1 MMLFLYPRYS
11 LANSSY
17 MVALPILFH
26 FCISGIFL
34 PFLHFRSSGI
44 FLSVCLLHFRSLE
57 NVGTDLRCFLYPRSR
72 FPLISAVFHKRRYK
86 NDVFSVPTLFSRQL
100 LLYGGINHT
109 VSLLCSLENVG
120 TDLRSF
126 LYRRTR
132 FPLIS
137 AVFHKRRYKND
148 ALSVPTLFSCQ
159 LFLSGGINHTVSL
172 LYFGNLPAFSALS
185 FFGNLPVSLPSALSF
200 FGKRRY
206 KNDAFSVP
214 TLFQC
219 THPSLW
225 SCFPCRSVAPSSCL
239 AALIHPC
246 CRTVLEKR

>member
-1 MMLFLYPRYS
+1 MLKVYFVRRQMSRKFSNSRLSCKIPAFAAFAALSLLPLLPLLPGYS
-11 LANSSY
+11 HPPSCAFGPFAVLSAPHLHTFVFRESSC
-17 MVALPILFH
+17 LFCTFVLWKSSCQSA
-26 FCISGIFL
+26 FCTFVL
-34 PFLHFRSSGI
+34 WGI

-57 NVGTDLRCFLYPRSR
+57 S
-72 FPLISAVFHKRRYK
+72 
-86 NDVFSVPTLFSRQL
+86 
-100 LLYGGINHT
+100 
-109 VSLLCSLENVG
+109 VG

-172 LYFGNLPAFSALS
+172 LC
-185 FFGNLPVSLPSALSF
+185 FGNLPVSLPSALSF

-206 KNDAFSVP
+206 RFALVSVP
-214 TLFQC
+214 TL
-219 THPSLW
+219 PIS
-225 SCFPCRSVAPSSCL
+225 PD
-239 AALIHPC
+239 
-246 CRTVLEKR
+246 